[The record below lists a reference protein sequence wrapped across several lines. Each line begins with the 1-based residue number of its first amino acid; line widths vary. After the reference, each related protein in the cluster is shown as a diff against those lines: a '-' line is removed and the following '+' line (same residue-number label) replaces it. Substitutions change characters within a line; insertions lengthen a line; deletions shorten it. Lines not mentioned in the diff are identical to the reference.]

1 MNGIEFTALLDT
13 GSNVSTIAESKFME
27 LFPDTPI
34 QSLDE
39 FKLDIEGAGGHQLP
53 YSGYFESEVSVAGFS
68 GKVSCLVLI
77 VPDTRYAQQVPVL
90 LGTNVLKPLMNNVEQ
105 IHGTRF
111 LQKAQLPGPW
121 YLTFK
126 CMSIQHPSN
135 YPTRVVVLLWYPLV
149 AYYVRY
155 RHAIWITQNKP

>member
-77 VPDTRYAQQVPVL
+77 VPDTRYAQRVPVL
-90 LGTNVLKPLMNNVEQ
+90 LGTNVLKPLMNSWRE
-105 IHGTRF
+105 TTWSL
-111 LQKAQLPGPW
+111 LQGDSGRL
-121 YLTFK
+121 
-126 CMSIQHPSN
+126 I
-135 YPTRVVVLLWYPLV
+135 
-149 AYYVRY
+149 
-155 RHAIWITQNKP
+155 